1 MEKTLLAVK
10 HKEKSY
16 IKRKKRSVVDRVSLI
31 WDYAKFLRPES
42 LETISETKWNIYTL
56 KIGKYSCKNTLQF
69 HKFKRKVCLSDY
81 LSQLKS
87 MLHYSVKSVRIRSY
101 YGYYFLALGLVS
113 LCIQSDCVKILAG
126 ITPKNTCQKDEFI
139 TFNVHFPNWW
149 AQWEIYAE

>member
-1 MEKTLLAVK
+1 MWSVCPLYETMQSFYAQKVWHQSLRLSKIFTPWKSESILAKTPCNFTIS
-10 HKEKSY
+10 KEKFS
-16 IKRKKRSVVDRVSLI
+16 
-31 WDYAKFLRPES
+31 
-42 LETISETKWNIYTL
+42 
-56 KIGKYSCKNTLQF
+56 
-69 HKFKRKVCLSDY
+69 LSDY
-81 LSQLKS
+81 LSELKS